1 MMHSEKDYAMPFTPQ
16 QRLIIKESSELYAQ
30 EVTRINDLLENESYD
45 SRCDK
50 LYLLRAIATI
60 EHTQRIGLLNND
72 EMTDKH
78 LEALM
83 QEVNRSFPQKDD
95 SELFDDIA
103 ILEDDIKAR
112 FFNNPAKEKQMFLA
126 TLGITL

>member
-1 MMHSEKDYAMPFTPQ
+1 MPFTPQ

-30 EVTRINDLLENESYD
+30 EVTRISDLIEKESDEN
-45 SRCDK
+45 RCDK

-72 EMTDKH
+72 EMTDSD
-78 LEALM
+78 LEVLT
-83 QEVNRSFPQKDD
+83 QEVNHSFPHKDD

-103 ILEDDIKAR
+103 ILEDDVKAR
-112 FFNNPAKEKQMFLA
+112 FFNNPAKEKQALLA
-126 TLGITL
+126 SLGLTF

>member
-1 MMHSEKDYAMPFTPQ
+1 MPFTPQ

-30 EVTRINDLLENESYD
+30 EVTRISDLIEKESDEN
-45 SRCDK
+45 RCDK

-72 EMTDKH
+72 EMTDSD
-78 LEALM
+78 LEVLT
-83 QEVNRSFPQKDD
+83 QEVNRSFPHKDD

-103 ILEDDIKAR
+103 ILEDDVKAR
-112 FFNNPAKEKQMFLA
+112 FFNNPAKEKQ
-126 TLGITL
+126 TLLTSLGLTF

>member
-1 MMHSEKDYAMPFTPQ
+1 MPLTPQ
-16 QRLIIKESSELYAQ
+16 QRLIIKESSELYAK
-30 EVTRINDLLENESYD
+30 EVTRINDLIENESDD

-72 EMTDKH
+72 EMTDKD
-78 LEALM
+78 LEELTK
-83 QEVNRSFPQKDD
+83 EVNRAFPHKDD

-103 ILEDDIKAR
+103 ILEEDVKAR
-112 FFNNPAKEKQMFLA
+112 FFINPAKEKQTLLA
-126 TLGITL
+126 TLGLTL

>member
-1 MMHSEKDYAMPFTPQ
+1 MPFTPQ

-30 EVTRINDLLENESYD
+30 EVTRINDLIENESD
-45 SRCDK
+45 DNRCDQF
-50 LYLLRAIATI
+50 YLLRAIATI
-60 EHTQRIGLLNND
+60 EHTKRIGLLND
-72 EMTDKH
+72 EEMTDKH

-83 QEVNRSFPQKDD
+83 QEVNRSFPTKDD

-112 FFNNPAKEKQMFLA
+112 FFNNPAKEKQTLLA
-126 TLGITL
+126 ALGLTL

>member
-1 MMHSEKDYAMPFTPQ
+1 MPFTPQ

-30 EVTRINDLLENESYD
+30 EVTRISDLIEKESDEN
-45 SRCDK
+45 RCDK

-72 EMTDKH
+72 EMTDSD
-78 LEALM
+78 LEVLT
-83 QEVNRSFPQKDD
+83 QEVNRSFPHKDD

-103 ILEDDIKAR
+103 ILEDDVKAR
-112 FFNNPAKEKQMFLA
+112 FFNNPAKEKQALLA
-126 TLGITL
+126 SLGLTF

>member
-1 MMHSEKDYAMPFTPQ
+1 MPLTPQ

-30 EVTRINDLLENESYD
+30 EVTRINDLIESESDD

-72 EMTDKH
+72 EMTDKD
-78 LEALM
+78 LEELTK
-83 QEVNRSFPQKDD
+83 EVNRAFPHKDD

-103 ILEDDIKAR
+103 ILEDDVKVR
-112 FFNNPAKEKQMFLA
+112 FFNTPAKEKQ
-126 TLGITL
+126 TLIAALGLTL

>member
-1 MMHSEKDYAMPFTPQ
+1 MSFTPQ
-16 QRLIIKESSELYAQ
+16 QRLIIKESSELYAH
-30 EVTRINDLLENESYD
+30 EVTHINNLLENEEDD

-60 EHTQRIGLLNND
+60 EHTHRIGLMNNED
-72 EMTDKH
+72 MTDKQ
-78 LEALM
+78 LEELT

-103 ILEDDIKAR
+103 ILEDDVKAR
-112 FFNNPAKEKQMFLA
+112 FFDNPAKEKQTLLTA
-126 TLGITL
+126 LGIRL